1 MQLCAEI
8 RSIWEEEMGR
18 GGTHPYHAIRTRL
31 FANGRDGFPVLR
43 SSTAEGGHPV
53 PLTHNGEYLENLFRQ
68 LIRLIFQ
75 GGIAAGFPGGLAQ
88 FGAHR
93 FFLVN

>member
-1 MQLCAEI
+1 MQLWAEI
-8 RSIWEEEMGR
+8 RSVWQEEMGR

-31 FANGRDGFPVLR
+31 FANGRDGF
-43 SSTAEGGHPV
+43 HPV
-53 PLTHNGEYLENLFRQ
+53 SLTHNGEYLENLFLQ

-93 FFLVN
+93 FFWVN